1 MTIVVIV
8 ILALW
13 LLISALSQLKVRGT
27 STLRNYDFFSLIP
40 NWSFFAPRPGTSDY
54 HLLFRD
60 CDADGKFGKWQELP
74 LADERTIL
82 GAIWNPQ
89 KRNKKALSD
98 TVRSIAQISQDK
110 ALRAGIAFTIPYL
123 VTLNYISSMSR
134 ADSTI
139 QTQFMIL
146 KSDGFFSEH
155 DPELV
160 FLSNVHRL

>member
-1 MTIVVIV
+1 METIPIV
-8 ILALW
+8 
-13 LLISALSQLKVRGT
+13 LLILWFSFAALAQLKLT
-27 STLRNYDFFSLIP
+27 AFEPLRPHDIFSLIP

-60 CDADGKFGKWQELP
+60 CDSSGNFGKWQEVALSDP
-74 LADERTIL
+74 RTLI

-98 TVRSIAQISQDK
+98 TVRAISILLTKTGSLK
-110 ALRAGIAFTIPYL
+110 GIHFSIPYL
-123 VTLNYISSMSR
+123 ATLNYISSIPRSGS
-134 ADSTI
+134 AT

-146 KSDGFFSEH
+146 KSDGFLSSQ

-160 FLSNVHRL
+160 FVSHVHLL

>member
-1 MTIVVIV
+1 METVAIVFL
-8 ILALW
+8 ILWFSL
-13 LLISALSQLKVRGT
+13 SALGQLKLT
-27 STLRNYDFFSLIP
+27 AFEPLRAHDVFSLIP

-60 CDADGKFGKWQELP
+60 RNSSGNFGKWQEVA
-74 LADERTIL
+74 LADPRTLI

-98 TVRSIAQISQDK
+98 TVRAISILLTK
-110 ALRAGIAFTIPYL
+110 AGSLQGIHLSIPYIA
-123 VTLNYISSMSR
+123 TLNYISSIPRSGP
-134 ADSTI
+134 ST

-146 KSDGFFSEH
+146 KSDGFLSSQ

-160 FLSNVHRL
+160 FVSHVHLL